1 MLTTR
6 SGYLFSTCRLDV
18 VDVACAAITWR
29 CSWGISV
36 CRMDAER
43 GHREDGSECYQLVA
57 STFA

>member
-18 VDVACAAITWR
+18 VNVACAAITWS

-36 CRMDAER
+36 RRMDAEH
-43 GHREDGSECYQLVA
+43 GHREHGSKYHQLVA
-57 STFA
+57 STFT